1 MAAKGC
7 RRLPLFDI
15 PRQQTAFRVPPIATG
30 PISSAA
36 SGCRSPSHCHRSTF
50 LSCLPTGWVGGA
62 GSPDLFEPLSCLR
75 RSPRARRR
83 GPTPPAAIP
92 NSLPSPVQGRMEGS
106 SASAVSRTRHGDASG
121 DPARA
126 WGADGTLGEAGT
138 HGARMVRLGTP
149 VPTWVGATPGAG
161 CLGIP
166 KRERISGGAR
176 LGIPGRERILGVP
189 NGARPGRIKHL
200 VSKPVHAPALLST
213 RCAKPARVPGGLST
227 GAPSRARTPK
237 GLGTPHQLR
246 PWAPVLG
253 RLRRPTGGATPVAK
267 HREPEAIRGQA
278 RLGIPPLPLV
288 RMPSSQHPARL
299 MHRTHDPAVPAGT
312 VDFRRRLMSV
322 CNA

>member
-1 MAAKGC
+1 
-7 RRLPLFDI
+7 
-15 PRQQTAFRVPPIATG
+15 
-30 PISSAA
+30 
-36 SGCRSPSHCHRSTF
+36 
-50 LSCLPTGWVGGA
+50 
-62 GSPDLFEPLSCLR
+62 
-75 RSPRARRR
+75 
-83 GPTPPAAIP
+83 
-92 NSLPSPVQGRMEGS
+92 MEGS

-166 KRERISGGAR
+166 KRERISGEACLGIPRRERVSGEAC

-200 VSKPVHAPALLST
+200 ASKPVHAPALLST

-267 HREPEAIRGQA
+267 HREPAAIRGQA
-278 RLGIPPLPLV
+278 RLGIPPLPSRRCQV
-288 RMPSSQHPARL
+288 PSIPSASCTARTTPPSPL
-299 MHRTHDPAVPAGT
+299 APSTSDAT
-312 VDFRRRLMSV
+312 L
-322 CNA
+322 